1 MLLTDTAAVVDAGY
15 PDNRQL
21 VISDLGELVLKKF
34 VRHELSPAAKV
45 LLAETL
51 LLSSISKVCG

>member
-21 VISDLGELVLKKF
+21 VINDLGEPVVSLPPA
-34 VRHELSPAAKV
+34 RSQGLSPHSQ
-45 LLAETL
+45 LLERKFSVAL
-51 LLSSISKVCG
+51 RN